1 MFTDLH
7 ERILQY
13 IRSHKKDF
21 IAFSIAIAFL
31 IVFSIFSILQYY
43 SLGTSAFDLGI
54 NAQSLYVFIHE
65 GVFYSPLLGENTL
78 AQHFSI
84 FKFTQVPVYYV
95 FPSPLSI
102 MIYEDLFIVMGGYIV
117 YMLSMELLK
126 EHIKSLKLL
135 YLISIGFLLAYEFS
149 PFTESLISFSFHNMA
164 FLPFFFLLAFY
175 AFLTE
180 RRVLQIISMA
190 FIISLHANFIYLVAI
205 LLLYEFLFLHTSRGK
220 KIGTWLS
227 ATSKPTGMKNFAYFI
242 IFISM
247 LYGYLI
253 FAEFMKADIAGISS
267 FSALPTT
274 GEVGTPVS
282 SPIALLLLL
291 FRNPGGFSSIIGIN
305 SSVKIFYLNLL
316 FKSNIYLPLLSPLSL
331 ILLFPYIMYA
341 VPSSYQAY
349 YQLGYQ
355 YSAMV
360 VGAIYISAI
369 IGTYNLISLGKYIYN
384 HNKSIR
390 LQAKKVY
397 AKIHNS
403 NTWIPVISIIIIVVL
418 VISIPFGLLS
428 PPPIHQTD
436 HSTMNDIFNEYPDG
450 ASSFL
455 INVSH
460 NLPQNSYIL
469 TENSLMPYFS
479 NHFNIYSTPWSPGYY
494 NILPEF
500 RYIVIQNNS
509 LWAEIGGNQ
518 SLQTIVNNSSI
529 ISNYIIID
537 SYAPAHI
544 MVFEKKSDMLAFD
557 NKHATSSV
565 KNIDIYT

>member
-13 IRSHKKDF
+13 IGSHKKDF
-21 IAFSIAIAFL
+21 IAFSIAIAFF

-135 YLISIGFLLAYEFS
+135 YLISISFLLAYEFS

-450 ASSFL
+450 AASFL

-529 ISNYIIID
+529 ISNYIVID

>member
-1 MFTDLH
+1 MLSNLR
-7 ERILQY
+7 ERIPLY
-13 IRSHKKDF
+13 IRDHKKDF
-21 IAFSIAIAFL
+21 VAFSIAVAFF

-43 SLGTSAFDLGI
+43 SLGTSAYDLGI
-54 NAQSLYVFIHE
+54 NAQSLYAFIHE

-78 AQHFSI
+78 VQHFSI
-84 FKFTQVPVYYV
+84 FKFTQVPVYYL

-117 YMLSMELLK
+117 YLLSMELLK
-126 EHIKSLKLL
+126 EHIKSANLL
-135 YLISIGFLLAYEFS
+135 YLVSIGFLLSYEFS

-180 RRVLQIISMA
+180 RRVLQITSLA
-190 FIISLHANFIYLVAI
+190 FIISLHANFIYIVAI

-220 KIGTWLS
+220 RIDTWLS
-227 ATSKPTGMKNFAYFI
+227 AKSKPSGIKNFAYFI
-242 IFISM
+242 IFIVI

-267 FSALPTT
+267 FSVLPTT

-282 SPIALLLLL
+282 SPIALLLLV
-291 FRNPGGFSSIIGIN
+291 FHNPGEFASIIGTN
-305 SSVKIFYLNLL
+305 SGGKIFYFNLL
-316 FKSNIYLPLLSPLSL
+316 FSSNIYLPIFSPVSL
-331 ILLFPYIMYA
+331 ILLLPYIMYA
-341 VPSSYQAY
+341 VPSSYGAY

-369 IGTYNLISLGKYIYN
+369 IGTYNLISIGKYIYN
-384 HNKSIR
+384 HNKSIK
-390 LQAKKVY
+390 LQAKKLS
-397 AKIHNS
+397 AKIHNG
-403 NTWIPVISIIIIVVL
+403 NTWLRVAGVIIIVIL

-428 PPPIHQTD
+428 PPSIQQTS
-436 HSTMNDIFNEYPDG
+436 HGTMNNIFKENPDG
-450 ASSFL
+450 AASFL

-460 NLPQNSYIL
+460 NLSPSAYIL

-479 NHFNIYSTPWSPGYY
+479 NHVNIYSTPWSPGYY

-509 LWAEIGGNQ
+509 LWAKIGGNQ
-518 SLQTIVNNSSI
+518 SLQSIVNNTSM
-529 ISNYIIID
+529 ISNYTVID

-544 MVFEKKSDMLAFD
+544 MVFEKKSDMPAS
-557 NKHATSSV
+557 NNIITTSSV
-565 KNIDIYT
+565 KNMNLYA

>member
-1 MFTDLH
+1 MFSNLH
-7 ERILQY
+7 ERIPQY
-13 IRSHKKDF
+13 IRDHKKDF
-21 IAFSIAIAFL
+21 LAFLIAIAFF
-31 IVFSIFSILQYY
+31 IVFSIFSVLQYY
-43 SLGTSAFDLGI
+43 SLGTSAYDLGI
-54 NAQSLYVFIHE
+54 NAQSLYAFIHE
-65 GVFYSPLLGENTL
+65 GGFYSPLLGENTL

-84 FKFTQVPVYYV
+84 FKFTQVPVYYIS
-95 FPSPLSI
+95 PSPISI

-117 YMLSMELLK
+117 YLLSMELLK
-126 EHIKSLKLL
+126 DHIKSVKLL
-135 YLISIGFLLAYEFS
+135 YLVSIGFLLAYEFS

-190 FIISLHANFIYLVAI
+190 FIISLHANFIYIVAV

-227 ATSKPTGMKNFAYFI
+227 AKSKPTGLKNFSYFI
-242 IFISM
+242 IFIAV

-291 FRNPGGFSSIIGIN
+291 FHNPGEFASIIGTN
-305 SSVKIFYLNLL
+305 SGGKIFYLNLL
-316 FKSNIYLPLLSPLSL
+316 FSSNIYLPLFSPVSL
-331 ILLFPYIMYA
+331 ILLLPYIMYA
-341 VPSSYQAY
+341 MPSSYGAY

-428 PPPIHQTD
+428 PPDIHQTD
-436 HSTMNDIFNEYPDG
+436 HSTMNDIFNEYSDG
-450 ASSFL
+450 AASFL

-460 NLPQNSYIL
+460 NLPPDSYIL

-479 NHFNIYSTPWSPGYY
+479 NHLNIYSTPWSPGYY

-509 LWAEIGGNQ
+509 LWAKIGGNI
-518 SLQTIVNNSSI
+518 SLQSIVNNNSI
-529 ISNYIIID
+529 IHNYMVID

-544 MVFEKKSDMLAFD
+544 MVFEKKSDMPTSD
-557 NKHATSSV
+557 NKNTLNSV
-565 KNIDIYT
+565 KNANLYT

>member
-450 ASSFL
+450 AASFL